1 MALVR
6 AAQQTSSNSRYSRYH
21 VFLSFRGEDTCKNF
35 ADHLC
40 RALVNAGFRT
50 FRDDE
55 EFERGVDIKPELQK
69 AIKQSRT
76 SVIVFSKDYAS
87 STWCLDELLMIL
99 ERKRISADHVVLPV
113 FYDVDPYHVR
123 KQTGNLAKAFARHQK
138 TQPLQKVK
146 AWREALAEVAD
157 LAGMVLQNQ
166 ADGYESKFIEKIIK
180 VIGDKLSRTP
190 LSVAPNMVG
199 MQSRVENINLWLQ
212 HRSTDVDIL
221 VIYGISGIGK
231 TTIAKFVYNSNF
243 QRFKGSSFLENIKE
257 ISQQPN
263 GLVQIQTQLLF
274 DILKGRKVRIHSVSQ
289 GITEIE
295 DAISSKRVLLVLDDV
310 DHVDQLDAL
319 LRMKDRFCPGSKI
332 IITTRRARLLKAHQV
347 TEVYAVETLDQN
359 ESLELFSWHAFV
371 QDHPIED
378 YIEYSKKIVDH
389 CGGLPLALKVL
400 GSSLLGETIDVWKSA
415 LDKLEAIPNGEIIN
429 KLRVS
434 YNSLQDD
441 HDRNLF
447 LHIACFFIG
456 KDKDYIVKI
465 LDGCDFYTIVG
476 IQNLIDRCLV
486 TIDKYDMVQMHDLIR
501 GMGREI
507 VRLESEEPWKR
518 SRVWRQKDSFK
529 ILTEKNGTRTIEG
542 LVLDMRMR
550 PTNSPIYSNEKVLE
564 TNAFGRMHE
573 LKLLHLI
580 HVQLDG
586 CYAEFCTGLRWL
598 CWVEFPLDS
607 IPSDFPL
614 GSLIVL
620 EMEYSDLR
628 QVCQGTKC
636 LPLLKVLDL
645 RHCHSLSETTD
656 FSCCPNLEKLILED
670 CESLVGVNE
679 SIRNLERLV
688 YLSLRN
694 CRNLRMLPEHILMLK
709 SLEALILSGCTNLN
723 ELSIEMLRNLKSL
736 KVLEVDEIPIG
747 KFWPGRSS
755 RILSSL
761 PCSLVDLSLQWCNLS
776 DDAFPKDFSD
786 LSSLKILKLGH
797 NPICSL
803 PDCIQG
809 LTGLNELSFMEC
821 RSLKS
826 LVGLPR
832 VGNLNVECCVLL
844 KKIAYQSGQFQ
855 KHGTKCFYNDN
866 LVEWENNYKL
876 EPIGRVDVEIINLL
890 GLCNL
895 ESMAPIRIRKPYQ
908 SQIDDDRC
916 PVQGLY
922 ERGIFSTFFAGN
934 EVPGQFSH
942 KSTKSSI
949 SFVVPLLPNHGI
961 GGLKV
966 FAVYTKRAS
975 DSPWALPGPLITR
988 VRNKSKGLKWI
999 YAPSHCG
1006 IPGEGEDMIWLS
1018 HWKLEEEVH
1027 LDGGDEVL
1035 VSVIMEP
1042 WLQVKEFGI
1051 QLLQPLQEENH
1062 NNMISAQHK
1071 TIDPYYAACATSGD
1085 LDEYQ
1090 PGVYLLSRRSVPI
1103 KDPIWFNKILGDSD
1117 EEDKE
1122 EEQQDGHTIAAAKT
1136 DGNINSRGRLR
1147 GWKVLITAVFF
1158 FLTLL
1163 LSLAL
1168 LHLLTKR
1175 RDSPKAVDG

>member
-21 VFLSFRGEDTCKNF
+21 VFLSFRGEDTRKNF
-35 ADHLC
+35 TDHLC
-40 RALVNAGFRT
+40 RAFVNAGFRT
-50 FRDDE
+50 FRDNDE
-55 EFERGVDIKPELQK
+55 LERGEDIKTELQK

-87 STWCLDELLMIL
+87 SPWCLDELLMIL
-99 ERKRISADHVVLPV
+99 ERKRISADHVILPV
-113 FYDVDPYHVR
+113 FYDVDPSHVR
-123 KQTGNLAKAFARHQK
+123 KQTGSLAKAFARHQK
-138 TQPLQKVK
+138 TQPLQKVT
-146 AWREALAEVAD
+146 AWREALAEVAC

-190 LSVAPNMVG
+190 LSVAPNMIG

-212 HRSTDVDIL
+212 QGSTDVGIL

-231 TTIAKFVYNSNF
+231 TTIAKYVYNSNF
-243 QRFKGSSFLENIKE
+243 RRFKGSSFLENIKE

-263 GLVQIQTQLLF
+263 GLVQIQTQLLY
-274 DILKGRKVRIHSVSQ
+274 DILNGRKVKIHSVSQ
-289 GITEIE
+289 GVTEIE

-310 DHVDQLDAL
+310 DHEDQLDAL
-319 LRMKDRFCPGSKI
+319 LRMKDHFCPGSKI
-332 IITTRRARLLKAHQV
+332 IITTRRARLKTHLV
-347 TEVYAVETLDQN
+347 TEVHAVESLDQN
-359 ESLELFSWHAFV
+359 ESLELFSWHAFGQNHPV
-371 QDHPIED
+371 EDH
-378 YIEYSKKIVDH
+378 IEYSKKIVDH
-389 CGGLPLALKVL
+389 CQGLPLALKVL
-400 GSSLLGETIDVWKSA
+400 GSSLLGVSIDVWKSA
-415 LDKLEAIPNGEIIN
+415 FEKLEAIPNGEIIN

-434 YNSLQDD
+434 YDSLQDD
-441 HDRNLF
+441 NDQNVF
-447 LHIACFFIG
+447 LHISCFLIG

-465 LDGCDFYTIVG
+465 LDGCEFFTNIA

-486 TIDKYDMVQMHDLIR
+486 TIDSCDKVQMHDLIR

-507 VRLESEEPWKR
+507 VRLESKEPWKR
-518 SRVWRQKDSFK
+518 SRVWRLKDSFK
-529 ILTEKNGTRTIEG
+529 ILTEKNVRN
-542 LVLDMRMR
+542 MCYM
-550 PTNSPIYSNEKVLE
+550 
-564 TNAFGRMHE
+564 
-573 LKLLHLI
+573 
-580 HVQLDG
+580 VQEQL
-586 CYAEFCTGLRWL
+586 
-598 CWVEFPLDS
+598 
-607 IPSDFPL
+607 
-614 GSLIVL
+614 
-620 EMEYSDLR
+620 
-628 QVCQGTKC
+628 KC
-636 LPLLKVLDL
+636 LPLLKILDL
-645 RHCHSLSETTD
+645 RHCDSLTNATD
-656 FSCCPNLEKLILED
+656 FSCCPSLEKLILLD
-670 CESLVGVNE
+670 CESLVEVNE
-679 SIRNLERLV
+679 SIGNLERLV
-688 YLSLRN
+688 YLSLRD
-694 CRNLRMLPEHILMLK
+694 CKNLKMLPKNILMLK
-709 SLEALILSGCTNLN
+709 LLETLIVSGCTNLN
-723 ELSIEMLRNLKSL
+723 ELSLEMLRNMESL
-736 KVLEVDEIPIG
+736 RVLETDEIPIG
-747 KFWPGRSS
+747 DELWPGRSS

-761 PCSLVDLSLQWCNLS
+761 PCSLVYLSLQDCSLS
-776 DDAFPKDFSD
+776 DDSFPRDFNN
-786 LSSLKILKLGH
+786 LSSLQRLNLGN
-797 NPICSL
+797 NPIRSL
-803 PDCIQG
+803 PNCIQG
-809 LTGLNELSFMEC
+809 LRGLSELSFWEC
-821 RSLKS
+821 RRLKS

-844 KKIAYQSGQFQ
+844 KKIAYQSGQFR

-890 GLCNL
+890 GLCKL

-949 SFVVPLLPNHGI
+949 SFVVPLLPNHRI

-966 FAVYTKRAS
+966 FAVYTKQAN

-1006 IPGEGEDMIWLS
+1006 IPAEGEDMIWLS

-1051 QLLQPLQEENH
+1051 QLLQPLQEESH
-1062 NNMISAQHK
+1062 NNMTSAQHK

-1085 LDEYQ
+1085 SDEYK

-1136 DGNINSRGRLR
+1136 DGNINSRGLLC
-1147 GWKVLITAVFF
+1147 GWKVLLTAVCF

-1163 LSLAL
+1163 LSLL
-1168 LHLLTKR
+1168 FFTFSQKEGI
-1175 RDSPKAVDG
+1175 V

>member
-21 VFLSFRGEDTCKNF
+21 VFLSFRGEDTRKNF
-35 ADHLC
+35 TDHLC
-40 RALVNAGFRT
+40 RAFVNAGFRT
-50 FRDDE
+50 FRDNDE
-55 EFERGVDIKPELQK
+55 LERGEDIKTELQK

-87 STWCLDELLMIL
+87 SPWCLDELLMIL
-99 ERKRISADHVVLPV
+99 ERKRISADHVILPV
-113 FYDVDPYHVR
+113 FYDVDPSHVR
-123 KQTGNLAKAFARHQK
+123 KQTGSLAKAFARHQK
-138 TQPLQKVK
+138 TQPLQKVT
-146 AWREALAEVAD
+146 AWREALAEVAC

-166 ADGYESKFIEKIIK
+166 ADGYESKFIKKIIK

-190 LSVAPNMVG
+190 LSVAPNMIG

-212 HRSTDVDIL
+212 QGSTDVGIL

-231 TTIAKFVYNSNF
+231 TTIAKYVYNSNF
-243 QRFKGSSFLENIKE
+243 RRFKGSSFLENIKE

-263 GLVQIQTQLLF
+263 GLVQIQTQLLY
-274 DILKGRKVRIHSVSQ
+274 DILNGRKVKIHSVSQ
-289 GITEIE
+289 GVTEIE

-310 DHVDQLDAL
+310 DHEDQLDAL
-319 LRMKDRFCPGSKI
+319 LRMKDHFCPGSKI
-332 IITTRRARLLKAHQV
+332 IITTRRARLKTHLV
-347 TEVYAVETLDQN
+347 TEVHAVESLDQN
-359 ESLELFSWHAFV
+359 ESLELFSWHAFGQNHPV
-371 QDHPIED
+371 EDH
-378 YIEYSKKIVDH
+378 IEYSKKIVDH

-400 GSSLLGETIDVWKSA
+400 GSSLLGVSIDVWKSA
-415 LDKLEAIPNGEIIN
+415 FEKLEAIPNGEIIN

-434 YNSLQDD
+434 YDSLQDD
-441 HDRNLF
+441 NDQNVF
-447 LHIACFFIG
+447 LHISCFLIG

-465 LDGCDFYTIVG
+465 LDGCEFFTNIA

-486 TIDKYDMVQMHDLIR
+486 TIDSCDKVQMHDLIR

-507 VRLESEEPWKR
+507 VRLESKEPWKR
-518 SRVWRQKDSFK
+518 SRVWRHKDSFK
-529 ILTEKNGTRTIEG
+529 ILTEKKGTGTIEG
-542 LVLDMRMR
+542 LVLDMHMH

-564 TNAFGRMHE
+564 TNAFGRMRE
-573 LKLLHLI
+573 LKLLHLS

-586 CYAEFCTGLRWL
+586 CYAEFCTELRWL
-598 CWVEFPLDS
+598 CWVKFPLDS

-620 EMEYSDLR
+620 EMQYSNLR

-636 LPLLKVLDL
+636 LPLLKILDL
-645 RHCHSLSETTD
+645 RHCDSLTNATD
-656 FSCCPNLEKLILED
+656 FSCCPSLEKLILLD
-670 CESLVGVNE
+670 CESLVEVNE
-679 SIRNLERLV
+679 SIGNLERLV
-688 YLSLRN
+688 YLSLRD
-694 CRNLRMLPEHILMLK
+694 CKNLKMLPKNILMLK
-709 SLEALILSGCTNLN
+709 LLETLIVSGCTNLN
-723 ELSIEMLRNLKSL
+723 ELSLEMLRNMESL
-736 KVLEVDEIPIG
+736 RVLETDEIPIG
-747 KFWPGRSS
+747 NELWPGRSS

-761 PCSLVDLSLQWCNLS
+761 PCSLVYLSLQDCNLS
-776 DDAFPKDFSD
+776 DDSFPRDFNN
-786 LSSLKILKLGH
+786 LSSLQRLNLGN
-797 NPICSL
+797 NPIRSL
-803 PDCIQG
+803 PNCIQG
-809 LTGLNELSFMEC
+809 LRGLSELSFWEC
-821 RSLKS
+821 RRLKS

-844 KKIAYQSGQFQ
+844 KKIAYQSGQFR

-890 GLCNL
+890 GLCKL

-949 SFVVPLLPNHGI
+949 SFVVPLLPNHRI

-966 FAVYTKRAS
+966 FAVYTKQAN

-1006 IPGEGEDMIWLS
+1006 IPAEGEDMIWLS

-1051 QLLQPLQEENH
+1051 QLLQPLQEESH
-1062 NNMISAQHK
+1062 SNMTSAQHK

-1085 LDEYQ
+1085 SDEYK

-1117 EEDKE
+1117 EEGTTDKE

-1136 DGNINSRGRLR
+1136 DGNINSRSLLC
-1147 GWKVLITAVFF
+1147 GWKVLLTAVCL

-1163 LSLAL
+1163 LSLL
-1168 LHLLTKR
+1168 FFTFSQKEGI
-1175 RDSPKAVDG
+1175 V